1 MTQPPE
7 EFSGE
12 ATLEDIVQE
21 RIRAS
26 YERLMT
32 ASRNFADED
41 NASAVNRAYYAV
53 FKAMI
58 AVHAMDHHQ
67 FKRHK
72 DAIAQFNKTYVAND
86 VFPRK
91 YGRAIH
97 ELEKLRNVSDY
108 ADFKTPNREQTRK
121 AIDFAR
127 EFLHAAK
134 AYCEE
139 KLNIKISLPCLARV
153 DE

>member
-1 MTQPPE
+1 MTQPPDS
-7 EFSGE
+7 FSGE

-21 RIRAS
+21 RMRAS
-26 YERLMT
+26 HERLVT
-32 ASRNFADED
+32 ASRNFDDED
-41 NASAVNRAYYAV
+41 NASAVNRAYYSV
-53 FKAMI
+53 FKAML
-58 AVHAMDHHQ
+58 AVHAIDHHP
-67 FKRHK
+67 FKKHK

-121 AIDFAR
+121 AIAFAR
-127 EFLHAAK
+127 EFFHAAQ
-134 AYCEE
+134 AYCEK
-139 KLNIKISLPCLARV
+139 KLNIRMTLLRPERG